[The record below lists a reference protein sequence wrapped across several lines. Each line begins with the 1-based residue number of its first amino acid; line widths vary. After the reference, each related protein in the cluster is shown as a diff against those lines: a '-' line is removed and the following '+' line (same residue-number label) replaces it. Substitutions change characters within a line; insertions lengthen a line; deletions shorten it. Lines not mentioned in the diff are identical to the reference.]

1 MALKWGIICSVPS
14 TTDFEELR
22 EFGHWFTECTEA
34 SAERFNLS
42 QKFDESPEFVISCEP
57 NSEKDVRN
65 TYRKNSIE
73 FTLLKELSIS
83 YAIIGQGILL
93 EKAINRFEGLDLD
106 AVFSNVNQYISRRLA
121 QIVSVQR
128 EENLYHMYVGENKF
142 ELIKEHDRKVDVTS
156 AVNKILHGDC
166 SISNDG
172 KNTSESLVMLNG
184 FPPSYNQYDVAKLF
198 GNTFYRFS
206 SIKLVDDSSALMEFA
221 NKFHAA
227 QAIIELNGKTISGN
241 YTLSLSPLSEEV
253 RRQIVEISNC

>member
-65 TYRKNSIE
+65 TYRK
-73 FTLLKELSIS
+73 
-83 YAIIGQGILL
+83 
-93 EKAINRFEGLDLD
+93 GLDLD